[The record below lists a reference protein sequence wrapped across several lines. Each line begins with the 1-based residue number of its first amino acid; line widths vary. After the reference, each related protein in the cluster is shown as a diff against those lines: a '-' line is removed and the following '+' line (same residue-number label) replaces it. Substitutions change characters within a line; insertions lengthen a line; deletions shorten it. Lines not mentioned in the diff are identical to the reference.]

1 MSMGSITIT
10 QPNHGDQYVCAVKMN
25 TDDRLFGA
33 VDLGP
38 DEARSLA
45 LQLLTCVGAINSTY
59 VNREMALGARH

>member
-10 QPNHGDQYVCAVKMN
+10 PPNHGDQFACAVKLT

-38 DEARSLA
+38 AEARSLA
-45 LQLLTCVGAINSTY
+45 IQLLTCVGAINQTY